1 MHNDTL
7 KAALMYFKHFFN
19 ENNFAIDKRETAKSM
34 KSFLIVDWI
43 NFWTSDDGIASRS
56 LLIVDFFFIGKN
68 TCLKKCEKYEYKLL
82 EGRAGVSSP
91 MNQGSRYESLSE
103 VFKCTPCSIRN
114 LNYKWCIMQLAFIS
128 TFK

>member
-19 ENNFAIDKRETAKSM
+19 ENNFAIDKRETAKLM

-56 LLIVDFFFIGKN
+56 LLIVDFFFRRKKHLSEEMWKIWVQIIGK
-68 TCLKKCEKYEYKLL
+68 T
-82 EGRAGVSSP
+82 S
-91 MNQGSRYESLSE
+91 
-103 VFKCTPCSIRN
+103 
-114 LNYKWCIMQLAFIS
+114 WCIISNESVIKVRKFKRGIQMHTMQHSQSEL
-128 TFK
+128 